1 MNGVTIVWTLVA
13 GVSLTLAIVHFAVWL
28 QRRAAWSSAILTV
41 MALGT
46 AALAF
51 AELSMMMAR
60 TPGDYGRA
68 LRLAHVPVWIVM
80 VSMIAFMHVALTP
93 RYRWIGWTVIG
104 LRTVTLALNFSTGTS
119 LNLGAVTELHTFRLL
134 GEYVSVGKGPYNPWA
149 ILGNLSTLLMGL
161 AAIDA
166 SLGAWRHGSRG
177 PALRVG
183 GTILFFALAS
193 VTQTI
198 LVFGMGVDMPTTIG
212 LFALAVLLAM
222 TYELSCEVT
231 RASRLSTELQES
243 EQRMTMAA
251 EAANLG
257 LWVRDLK
264 RDHIWASPR
273 LRELLGIGPD
283 ELVNYARLGL
293 AVHPDDQAAMIETLA
308 RAKDGRAPAH
318 FRHEFRCVMPDGR
331 VRWLASQGRV
341 EFDAAGHAART
352 RGACTDITAVRRAEA
367 ETMQLRQEL
376 AHIGRVSVVGQLGSA
391 LAHEINQPL
400 GAILRNAE
408 AAELLLKCPAP
419 DLEEVR
425 AIVDDILNDDR
436 RAGAVIDRMRALLR
450 RHEITMV
457 PLSVQD
463 FVGDVAALVR
473 TDAMA
478 RHVKMEVALPPD
490 IPPVMGDRIHLQQ
503 VLLNLLTNAMDAI
516 DEARRTVRHVAVTA
530 VRDGADFVQIAVTD
544 SGTGIPADRLE
555 SIFGS
560 FVTTKPSGMGMGLS
574 IARGLIETHGGR
586 LWAENDSGGGASL
599 RFTLAVALKDNNP

>member
-13 GVSLTLAIVHFAVWL
+13 GVSLTLAVIHFPVWL
-28 QRRAAWSSAILTV
+28 QRRAAWNSAFLTS

-51 AELSMMMAR
+51 SELSMMMAR
-60 TPGDYGRA
+60 TPENYGRA
-68 LRLAHVPVWIVM
+68 LRVAHVPVWITM
-80 VSMIAFMHVALTP
+80 VSMIGFLHVALKP
-93 RYRWIGWTVIG
+93 RYRWIGWTVVG
-104 LRTVTLALNFSTGTS
+104 LRTLTLALNFSTGSS
-119 LNLGAVTELHTFRLL
+119 LNLAAVTELHTFRLL
-134 GEYVSVGKGPYNPWA
+134 GESVSVGKGPYNPWA
-149 ILGNLSTLLMGL
+149 ILGNLSTILMGV

-166 SLGAWRHGSRG
+166 ALGAWRAGNRG
-177 PALRVG
+177 TALRVG
-183 GTILFFALAS
+183 GAILFFALAS
-193 VTQTI
+193 VTQSI
-198 LVFGMGVDMPTTIG
+198 LVFGMGVEMPTTIG

-231 RASRLSTELQES
+231 RVSRLSTELGET

-257 LWVRDLK
+257 LWVRDLT
-264 RDHIWASPR
+264 RDRVWASPR

-283 ELVNYARLGL
+283 EVVDYARLSR
-293 AVHPDDQAAMIETLA
+293 AVHPDDQKAMIETLA
-308 RAKDGRAPAH
+308 MVKDGRAPSH
-318 FRHEFRCVMPDGR
+318 FRHEFRSPLPDGR

-341 EFDAAGHAART
+341 EFDTAGRAVRT
-352 RGACTDITAVRRAEA
+352 RGVCIDITARRLAEA
-367 ETMQLRQEL
+367 ETMRLRQEL
-376 AHIGRVSVVGQLGSA
+376 AHIGRVSVLGQLGSA

-408 AAELLLKCPAP
+408 AAELLLQSADP

-425 AIVDDILNDDR
+425 AIVHDILNDDR

-457 PLSVQD
+457 PLSVHD

-473 TDAMA
+473 TDAIA
-478 RHVKMEVALPPD
+478 RHVKMEVALAPD
-490 IPPVMGDRIHLQQ
+490 IPPVMGDHIHLQQ

-516 DEARRTVRHVAVTA
+516 DEARRGLRHVAVTA

-544 SGTGIPADRLE
+544 SGTGIPDDRLE

-599 RFTLAVALKDNNP
+599 RFTLAIAMKGNTP

>member
-1 MNGVTIVWTLVA
+1 MNGVTIIWSLVA
-13 GVSLTLAIVHFAVWL
+13 GVALTLAFIHFPVWL
-28 QRRAAWSSAILTV
+28 RRRSAWNSAILTS

-46 AALAF
+46 ATLALS
-51 AELSMMMAR
+51 ELSMMMAR
-60 TPGDYGRA
+60 TPEGYGRA
-68 LRLAHVPVWIVM
+68 LRIAHVPVWITM
-80 VSMIAFMHVALTP
+80 VSMIGFMHVALRP

-104 LRTVTLALNFSTGTS
+104 LRTVTLALNFSTGAS

-134 GEYVSVGKGPYNPWA
+134 GEYVSVGKGTYNPWA
-149 ILGNLSTLLMGL
+149 VLGNLSTILMGV
-161 AAIDA
+161 AVIDA
-166 SLGAWRHGSRG
+166 ALGAWRAGNRG
-177 PALRVG
+177 TALRVG

-193 VTQTI
+193 VTQSI
-198 LVFGMGVDMPTTIG
+198 LVFGMGVEMPTTIG

-222 TYELSCEVT
+222 TYELGCEVT
-231 RASRLSTELQES
+231 RASRLSSELSES
-243 EQRMTMAA
+243 EERMTMAA

-257 LWVRDLK
+257 LWVRDLS
-264 RDHIWASPR
+264 RDCIWASPR

-283 ELVNYARLGL
+283 EVVNYARLAR
-293 AVHPDDQAAMIETLA
+293 AVHPDDQTAMLEALA
-308 RAKDGRAPAH
+308 MAGDGRAPSH
-318 FRHEFRCVMPDGR
+318 FRHEFRSPMPGGR

-341 EFDAAGHAART
+341 EFDAAGRAVRT
-352 RGACTDITAVRRAEA
+352 RGACTDITAMRLAEA
-367 ETMQLRQEL
+367 ETIRLREEL
-376 AHIGRVSVVGQLGSA
+376 AHVGRVSVVGQLGSA

-408 AAELLLKCPAP
+408 AAELLLKCPDP

-425 AIVDDILNDDR
+425 AIVDDILSDDR

-473 TDAMA
+473 TDAMT
-478 RHVKMEVALPPD
+478 RHVKVEVALAPD
-490 IPPVMGDRIHLQQ
+490 IPAVMGDRVHLQQ

-530 VRDGADFVQIAVTD
+530 VRDGSDFVQIAVTD

-555 SIFGS
+555 NIFGS

-574 IARGLIETHGGR
+574 IARSLIETHGGR

-599 RFTLAVALKDNNP
+599 RFTLAIAMTGGTP